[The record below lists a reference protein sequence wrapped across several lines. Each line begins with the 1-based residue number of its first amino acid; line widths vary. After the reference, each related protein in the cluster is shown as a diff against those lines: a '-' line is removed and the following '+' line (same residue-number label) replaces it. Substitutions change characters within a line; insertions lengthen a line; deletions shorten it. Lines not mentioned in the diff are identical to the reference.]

1 MNVMHVEHPTETSA
15 QHGTTRK
22 FNTSINGKL
31 LFLLKALPTI
41 N

>member
-1 MNVMHVEHPTETSA
+1 MHVEHPTEASA
-15 QHGTTRK
+15 QHSTAGT

-31 LFLLKALPTI
+31 LFLPKAFPII